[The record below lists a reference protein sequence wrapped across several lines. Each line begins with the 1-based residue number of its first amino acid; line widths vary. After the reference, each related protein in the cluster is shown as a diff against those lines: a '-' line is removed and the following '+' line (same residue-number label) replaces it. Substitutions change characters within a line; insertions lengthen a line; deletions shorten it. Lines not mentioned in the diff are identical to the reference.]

1 MTWQQF
7 TIAPA
12 GTHHLNEGAPAYTE
26 RFDEVLAFH
35 APGLAPVRL
44 NGNAWHIH
52 PDGQA
57 TYPNRFRRTFG
68 FYEGLAAV
76 ISENG
81 WHHINPDGTDAYPE
95 RYAWCGNFQCGRCT
109 VRELDGH
116 YFHITPEGMPAYAE
130 RWHYAGDFRD
140 GIGIVQAENGR
151 STHIDA
157 AGRIVHDCWFLD
169 LDVFHKGFARA
180 RDGEGWMHI
189 DIAGRP
195 VYSRRFASVEPF
207 YNGQARVERFDGGL
221 EIIDESGL
229 VTCELRPA
237 LRSEFAA
244 LSGDLVGFWRTQTIA
259 AAVELGIFEV
269 LPGPVATIAQAC
281 TLLPDRA
288 QRLLCALAELS
299 LVIKDDQH
307 WRLTRRGEYL
317 RRDHP
322 RTLSGAA
329 REYGHYFPEM
339 WQTLP
344 DAIRKEGNW
353 SAPDIFG
360 DLSDEGPRR
369 EAHHRMLQSY
379 ARHDYAGVPEAMALH
394 GDERIVDAGGGL
406 GVLASL
412 LASHYPN
419 LSVLLLDRPEV
430 IEQAMS
436 TDLISDRIEARA
448 FDLFEPWR
456 IEADAVVL
464 ARVLHDWNDSDALRI
479 LHHARAALSPGGRL
493 FIVEMVIPEG
503 GIAGSLCD
511 LHLLMATGGQ
521 ERTAEEYKTLME
533 RSGFAFSEVHPLIA
547 LPSVIE
553 GVTR

>member
-130 RWHYAGDFRD
+130 RWRYAGDF
-140 GIGIVQAENGR
+140 IGGVGVVQGKNGR

-189 DIAGRP
+189 NNTGQP
-195 VYSRRFASVEPF
+195 VYTRRFASVEPF

-229 VTCELRPA
+229 VTCELRSV

-259 AAVELGIFEV
+259 AAVELGIFEA
-269 LPGPVATIAQAC
+269 LPGSVATIAQAC
-281 TLLPDRA
+281 SLLPDRA
-288 QRLLCALAELS
+288 QRLLRALAELS
-299 LVIKDDQH
+299 LVTKDGQH
-307 WRLTRRGEYL
+307 WRLTARGEYL
-317 RRDHP
+317 RSDHP
-322 RTLSGAA
+322 WTLSGAA

-360 DLSDEGPRR
+360 DLSGDESRR
-369 EAHHRMLQSY
+369 KAHHRMLQSY
-379 ARHDYAGVPEAMALH
+379 ALHDYAAVPKAIALH

-406 GVLASL
+406 GVLSSAL
-412 LASHYPN
+412 VTHYPN
-419 LSVLLLDRPEV
+419 VRVLLLDRPEV
-430 IEQAMS
+430 IKQAMS
-436 TDLISDRIEARA
+436 TDLLSDRIEVRA
-448 FDLFEPWR
+448 CDLFEPWG

-464 ARVLHDWNDSDALRI
+464 ARVLHDWNDSDALSI
-479 LHHARAALSPGGRL
+479 LRHARATLSPGGRL
-493 FIVEMVIPEG
+493 FIVEMVIPVDG
-503 GIAGSLCD
+503 VAGSLCD

-521 ERTAEEYKTLME
+521 ERTAAEYTSLME
-533 RSGFAFSEVHPLIA
+533 RSGFAFSDVRQLSA
-547 LPSVIE
+547 LPSVIV
-553 GVTR
+553 GVAR